1 MEADRA
7 ERESLRRE
15 IVLLREQVAL
25 ERGLRNLQNEVV
37 EAQKQ
42 IPRLPAIVS
51 QLPAETTIAW
61 VEADK
66 KIAALERELTA
77 TKKRLSKAR
86 VEQSIT
92 NYNLAELQ
100 RAQASKTE
108 IQIETSTTLFAM
120 RGLDPQ
126 AAQTLLAF
134 AEQCLDA
141 QDGAP
146 IWLSPPAGTT

>member
-1 MEADRA
+1 LRGELGVARSLTALHGEVEAARA
-7 ERESLRRE
+7 E
-15 IVLLREQVAL
+15 
-25 ERGLRNLQNEVV
+25 
-37 EAQKQ
+37 
-42 IPRLPAIVS
+42 IPKLPAIVS
-51 QLPAETTIAW
+51 QLQAETTIAR

-100 RAQASKTE
+100 RAQASKAE

-126 AAQTLLAF
+126 AAQTLRAF

-141 QDGAP
+141 NDLQP
-146 IWLSPPAGTT
+146 IWLSPAAGTT

>member
-51 QLPAETTIAW
+51 QLQAETRIAR

-126 AAQTLLAF
+126 AAQTLRAF

-141 QDGAP
+141 NDLQP
-146 IWLSPPAGTT
+146 IWMGPPADSA